1 MTPEQVVRNF
11 LEIVRSGKNPEFS
24 NELMADSVMAHQV
37 ESEEE
42 QTVQRTPQEY
52 AEHVK
57 EMIETYGNFSF
68 EIQECISQGNKVYVR
83 WKQEGEHQGNIGEY
97 QSTGLPL
104 VELASAVYRV
114 EEEKIAEYWIQI
126 DRLGIN
132 KQLERNASINF

>member
-11 LEIVRSGKNPEFS
+11 LEIVRSGENPEFS

-37 ESEEE
+37 VSEEE
-42 QTVQRTPQEY
+42 QTIQRTPQEY

-68 EIQECISQGNKVYVR
+68 EIQEFISQGNKVYVR
-83 WKQEGEHQGNIGEY
+83 WKQEGKHQGNIGKY
-97 QSTGLPL
+97 QTTGLPL
-104 VELASAVYRV
+104 VESASAVYRV
-114 EEEKIAEYWIQI
+114 EDEKIAEYWIQI

-132 KQLERNASINF
+132 KQLERNASN

>member
-11 LEIVRSGKNPEFS
+11 LEIVRSGENPEFA

-37 ESEEE
+37 VSEEE

-57 EMIETYGNFSF
+57 EMMETYGTFSF
-68 EIQECISQGNKVYVR
+68 EIQEFISQGNKVYVR
-83 WKQEGEHQGNIGEY
+83 WKQVGKHQGSIGEY

-104 VELASAVYRV
+104 VEIASAVYRV
-114 EEEKIAEYWIQI
+114 EDEKIAEYWIQI

-132 KQLERNASINF
+132 KQLERNASH

>member
-83 WKQEGEHQGNIGEY
+83 WKQEGEHQRNIGEY

-114 EEEKIAEYWIQI
+114 EDEKIAEYWIQI